1 MSEYQLYVEEGE
13 LEYINSLDD
22 KSERIVKENLKKLTD
37 DPYPRPGSGSGDK
50 EKLVVDGEEV
60 YRLHIGR
67 TYTAFYDI
75 VEDEKVV
82 KILEV
87 LPIDEAH
94 DRYGHDI

>member
-1 MSEYQLYVEEGE
+1 MSEYALQIEAGE
-13 LEYINSLDD
+13 RDFINSLDE
-22 KSERIVKENLKKLTD
+22 KSERICKDNLKKLVD

-50 EKLVVDGEEV
+50 EKLMVDGEEV

-67 TYTAFYDI
+67 TFTAFYDI
-75 VEDEKVV
+75 LEDEKAVR
-82 KILEV
+82 ILEV